1 MPQGSSLKSMQA
13 VCMTVHLPRENTH
26 SSAWDLGVSEAP
38 RNRDWISKRRLQ
50 KPRASVFI
58 FNELLNGTP
67 RTECCF
73 FLAMLLPTHL
83 RKTRRFCRNS
93 SLRAGWGSSDRA
105 QTLCP
110 HPDFRPNSEG
120 GSCKQFPKSEVGSA
134 RGLHFS
140 RAQSQSSHAL
150 SGFDR
155 DLRAG
160 R

>member
-1 MPQGSSLKSMQA
+1 MLLLFSHAAPY
-13 VCMTVHLPRENTH
+13 P
-26 SSAWDLGVSEAP
+26 SAEDTQV
-38 RNRDWISKRRLQ
+38 LQ
-50 KPRASVFI
+50 KQ
-58 FNELLNGTP
+58 
-67 RTECCF
+67 
-73 FLAMLLPTHL
+73 LAQGGLEG
-83 RKTRRFCRNS
+83 R
-93 SLRAGWGSSDRA
+93 GSSDRA